1 MIDSTL
7 FRDILSQFASGV
19 TVVTTRNGDTLHGL
33 TVSSFCSVSLE
44 PPLILVCID
53 KKASSHPV
61 LQTSKRFAVNF
72 LTAAQ
77 QDISNRFAD
86 PRRSPEERFQGLTV
100 RTAVTQSPILP
111 DVLAYLDCEVY
122 AEYDGGDHTIFVGKV
137 VAGEVGEGS
146 PLLYWNRG
154 YRELKLG

>member
-86 PRRSPEERFQGLTV
+86 PRRSPEERFQGLAV

-137 VAGEVGEGS
+137 VAGEVGEGT

-154 YRELKLG
+154 YRELKLD

>member
-1 MIDSTL
+1 MIDSNL
-7 FRDILSQFASGV
+7 FRNILSQFASGV

-53 KKASSHPV
+53 KKASSHDV
-61 LQTSKRFAVNF
+61 LQASKRFAVNV

-77 QDISNRFAD
+77 QDLSNRFAD
-86 PRRSPEERFQGLTV
+86 PRRSPKERFQGLAV

-137 VAGEVGEGS
+137 VAGDVGEGM

-154 YRELKLG
+154 YREMKLD

>member
-86 PRRSPEERFQGLTV
+86 PRRSPEERFQGLAV
-100 RTAVTQSPILP
+100 RSAVTQSPILP

-137 VAGEVGEGS
+137 VAGEVGEGT
-146 PLLYWNRG
+146 PLLYWYRG
-154 YRELKLG
+154 YRELKLD

>member
-19 TVVTTRNGDTLHGL
+19 TIVTTRNGETLHGL

-86 PRRSPEERFQGLTV
+86 PRRSPEERFQGLAV

-137 VAGEVGEGS
+137 VAGEVGEGA

-154 YRELKLG
+154 YRELKLD

>member
-19 TVVTTRNGDTLHGL
+19 TIVTTRNGETLHGL

-86 PRRSPEERFQGLTV
+86 PKRSPEERFQGLAV

-137 VAGEVGEGS
+137 VAGEVGEGA

-154 YRELKLG
+154 YRELKLD

>member
-86 PRRSPEERFQGLTV
+86 PKRSPEERFQGLAV

-137 VAGEVGEGS
+137 VAGEVGEGA

-154 YRELKLG
+154 YRELKLD

>member
-86 PRRSPEERFQGLTV
+86 PRRSPEERFQGLAV

-137 VAGEVGEGS
+137 VAGEVGEGT

>member
-19 TVVTTRNGDTLHGL
+19 TIVTTSNGETLHGL

-86 PRRSPEERFQGLTV
+86 PRRSPEERFQGLAV

-137 VAGEVGEGS
+137 VAGEVGEGA

-154 YRELKLG
+154 YRELKLD